1 MANSP
6 ILPLTLAIALGLIFI
21 GQARAQ
27 NGINNANSYGPGRN
41 VGSSDPFASAPGMGA
56 STSGRPAKSDSSDDS
71 ESDSEVD
78 DPTLYR
84 MKTSEGVGAGELTRD
99 EGELTR
105 KPRRREKVS
114 TVEST
119 KHLPTTGTDSKFQ
132 GSLIDSSVTSIRDV
146 GGKTHLDL
154 QTTRVQ
160 GTDKVEAETPIKDKD
175 EGEARFKAR
184 QLMLSTEEPA
194 NKKDSS
200 QTKADSSPSPSP
212 SPNRSASP
220 SSR

>member
-6 ILPLTLAIALGLIFI
+6 ILPLTLAIAAGLVLA

-27 NGINNANSYGPGRN
+27 NGINNTNSYGPGGRN
-41 VGSSDPFASAPGMGA
+41 VGSSDPFAAAPGMGG
-56 STSGRPAKSDSSDDS
+56 SGRPAKSGSDNSDTDS
-71 ESDSEVD
+71 ESDVD

-105 KPRRREKVS
+105 KPRRREKVA

-146 GGKTHLDL
+146 GAKTHLDL
-154 QTTRVQ
+154 QTRPL
-160 GTDKVEAETPIKDKD
+160 GNDKPEAKTPAKD
-175 EGEARFKAR
+175 EGDARFKAR